1 MVVFRRCNSKV
12 CNFGLMNESGLTW
25 RFHNSFRDHLADG
38 SGLRPRL
45 ESLVTF
51 LSSDGDVVTT
61 FTLRRM
67 LTTSARCLLGALQ
80 SRQGEV
86 FLGFL
91 GLGVC
96 AGSLWSGKKTN
107 QALIMASLSTRTLCL
122 PIFPSWN
129 IYIKRWICQNRFSRS
144 CVQDDTLW
152 NYLQLFMDIKLHT
165 NTQKRSEQN
174 KTTLLFYIQ
183 ISSMTAMII
192 NSNNIGRC
200 QYSYLNSSK
209 PICLPSQCSTVC
221 FPLLPESGFH
231 ANPQV
236 CHNEAKFSLQRLLRC
251 DKILRKSYHKITIL
265 R

>member
-1 MVVFRRCNSKV
+1 MNIIVTKRYSCNKSNITAGKPTVVFRRCNSKV
-12 CNFGLMNESGLTW
+12 CNFGLMNEHEDKSGLTW

-45 ESLVTF
+45 ESLVTL

-67 LTTSARCLLGALQ
+67 LTASARCLLGALQ

-96 AGSLWSGKKTN
+96 AGSLWSGKKKPN

-129 IYIKRWICQNRFSRS
+129 N
-144 CVQDDTLW
+144 
-152 NYLQLFMDIKLHT
+152 
-165 NTQKRSEQN
+165 
-174 KTTLLFYIQ
+174 
-183 ISSMTAMII
+183 
-192 NSNNIGRC
+192 
-200 QYSYLNSSK
+200 
-209 PICLPSQCSTVC
+209 
-221 FPLLPESGFH
+221 LPEPFLSFVRSGWHVVKLFAALYGH
-231 ANPQV
+231 KTPHEHTKAIWTKQNNATVLYSDQL
-236 CHNEAKFSLQRLLRC
+236 N
-251 DKILRKSYHKITIL
+251 DSYDYKL
-265 R
+265 

>member
-1 MVVFRRCNSKV
+1 
-12 CNFGLMNESGLTW
+12 
-25 RFHNSFRDHLADG
+25 
-38 SGLRPRL
+38 
-45 ESLVTF
+45 
-51 LSSDGDVVTT
+51 
-61 FTLRRM
+61 M

-96 AGSLWSGKKTN
+96 AGSLWSGKKN
-107 QALIMASLSTRTLCL
+107 QSGLNYGESFHAYAMS
-122 PIFPSWN
+122 PN
-129 IYIKRWICQNRFSRS
+129 ISQLKHIYMRWICQNRFSRS

>member
-1 MVVFRRCNSKV
+1 MNIIVTKRFSCNKSNITAGKPTVVFRRCNSKV
-12 CNFGLMNESGLTW
+12 CNFGLMNEHEDKSGLTW

-96 AGSLWSGKKTN
+96 AGSLWSGKKKTQSGLN
-107 QALIMASLSTRTLCL
+107 YGESFHAYAMS
-122 PIFPSWN
+122 PN
-129 IYIKRWICQNRFSRS
+129 IS
-144 CVQDDTLW
+144 
-152 NYLQLFMDIKLHT
+152 QLKHIYTM
-165 NTQKRSEQN
+165 N
-174 KTTLLFYIQ
+174 
-183 ISSMTAMII
+183 
-192 NSNNIGRC
+192 
-200 QYSYLNSSK
+200 
-209 PICLPSQCSTVC
+209 
-221 FPLLPESGFH
+221 LPEPFLSFVRSGWHVVKLFAALYGH
-231 ANPQV
+231 KTPHEHTKAIWTKQNNATVLYSDQL
-236 CHNEAKFSLQRLLRC
+236 N
-251 DKILRKSYHKITIL
+251 DSYDYKL
-265 R
+265 